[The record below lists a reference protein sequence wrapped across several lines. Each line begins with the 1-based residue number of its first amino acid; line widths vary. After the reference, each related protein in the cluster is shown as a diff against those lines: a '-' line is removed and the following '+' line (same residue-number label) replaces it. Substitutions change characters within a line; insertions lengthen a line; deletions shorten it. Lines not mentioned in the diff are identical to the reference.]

1 MLKTS
6 EFLFSLGFSL
16 VGTNLMCQAR
26 SANLRTFEPGSSTLC
41 HLKFAPR
48 YVTPVKIIRDTGV
61 ARKFSTERHLNTSH
75 YTPPPVGET
84 LVLCLLHCVCR
95 DFSWRWLAF
104 VYVNPC
110 LLIQTKHF
118 LPLIAVSCN
127 EAGREH
133 RGKTTHRCGRR
144 L

>member
-6 EFLFSLGFSL
+6 ELLFSLGFSL
-16 VGTNLMCQAR
+16 VGTNLMCQTR
-26 SANLRTFEPGSSTLC
+26 SANLRTFESGSSTLC
-41 HLKFAPR
+41 RLKFAPR

-61 ARKFSTERHLNTSH
+61 ARNLAQSSTKTHLITR
-75 YTPPPVGET
+75 PPSVGET
-84 LVLCLLHCVCR
+84 LVLRLLHCVCR

-104 VYVNPC
+104 VCVNPC